1 MPCLFRRCLTSAFFS
16 SNVRFE
22 QNGQAEA
29 RGAGVATGAAG
40 EVFAGA
46 LCREPFGLET
56 FGGAVSKLARFV
68 RGDSFASGMDFRLVE
83 RAGGSSGGAS
93 FDGRPRMTFS
103 LTAICTFED
112 FFSTSLGFAGGTG
125 ADFAT
130 LFTGSLD
137 FKTGFT
143 GFFSTSFTLT
153 A

>member
-40 EVFAGA
+40 DVFAGA

-56 FGGAVSKLARFV
+56 FGVSKLARFV
-68 RGDSFASGMDFRLVE
+68 RGDSFASGMDFRLAE
-83 RAGGSSGGAS
+83 RAGGSSSGAS

-103 LTAICTFED
+103 LTATCIFED
-112 FFSTSLGFAGGTG
+112 FFSTSLGFDGGTG
-125 ADFAT
+125 TDFAT

-137 FKTGFT
+137 FETTGVT